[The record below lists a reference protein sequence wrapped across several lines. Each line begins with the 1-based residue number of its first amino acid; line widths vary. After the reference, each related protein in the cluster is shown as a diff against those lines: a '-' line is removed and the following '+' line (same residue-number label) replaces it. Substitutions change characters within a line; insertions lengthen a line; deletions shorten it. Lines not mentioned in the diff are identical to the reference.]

1 MTLFKVVK
9 NVGVILLLTFFYS
22 QSTGQE
28 SALDIT
34 DIKSTIAAY
43 ADARE
48 VSNPDELR
56 KLFTEDA
63 DQLVSSGEWRN
74 GIEEMVAGMLR
85 SSKNN
90 PGDRSLL
97 VESVRF
103 IREDVAVANA
113 RYEIKREDG
122 SERKMWSTFVLLK
135 DDTWKI
141 SAIRNML
148 PAK

>member
-1 MTLFKVVK
+1 MTLFNAVK

-28 SALDIT
+28 PAQDIT
-34 DIKSTIAAY
+34 DIKSAIAAY

-74 GIEEMVAGMLR
+74 GVEEMVAGMLR

-122 SERKMWSTFVLLK
+122 SERKMWSTFVLMK

>member
-1 MTLFKVVK
+1 MTLFKAMK
-9 NVGVILLLTFFYS
+9 NVGVIFLLSFFYS
-22 QSTGQE
+22 QSTGREPAQ
-28 SALDIT
+28 DIT
-34 DIKSTIAAY
+34 EIKSTIAAY

-85 SSKNN
+85 STKNN
-90 PGDRSLL
+90 PGDRVLQ

-103 IREDVAVANA
+103 IGEGVAVANA

-122 SERKMWSTFVLLK
+122 SERKMWSTFVLVK

-141 SAIRNML
+141 AAIRNML